1 MTSQNDLSPSAAN
14 ETAAVAQSNVID
26 MAAFAARRR
35 APAPAVDMAADA
47 VAAECEGVLA
57 SAPRTDTEM
66 LIQAMRA
73 LAVARA
79 RLDRLSREAAEC
91 RRKLEAIKL
100 G

>member
-1 MTSQNDLSPSAAN
+1 MTRENDPSPSAAN

-35 APAPAVDMAADA
+35 SPLPAVEMA
-47 VAAECEGVLA
+47 VEAAAPECEGALA
-57 SAPRTDTEM
+57 AAPRTDTEM
-66 LIQAMRA
+66 LLQAMRA